1 MKKNVLLDSIVK
13 ELKIKKKISET
24 TLVSSLEELDSVGIL
39 TFISFADKKYKKK
52 ITGDDFLKCKTV
64 SDLISLLRK

>member
-1 MKKNVLLDSIVK
+1 MKKNVLLDIIVK

-24 TLVSSLEELDSVGIL
+24 TLISSLEELDSVGML

-52 ITGDDFLKCKTV
+52 ISGDDLSECETV
-64 SDLISLLRK
+64 SDLILLLRK